1 MAEVGGV
8 SGERLMSFIKRIEKL
23 NEDKD
28 AVTSDLTEVYAES
41 KSVGF
46 DVKILRQIVKL
57 RKQEVEKRREESEL
71 LELYASAI
79 GLET

>member
-23 NEDKD
+23 NEDRD

-46 DVKILRQIVKL
+46 DVKILRQIVNL

>member
-71 LELYASAI
+71 LDLYASAI

>member
-28 AVTSDLTEVYAES
+28 SVTSDLTEVYAES